1 MSAPVHLENTNSYN
15 DTVAEYPREKAL
27 PHFVNECAKKYANK
41 VAIKFHG
48 RNLTYKE
55 VYESSN
61 KLAKILID
69 NGIKSGDIIGLA
81 LDRSPEMII
90 SLLAILKSGA
100 AYIPLDPEY
109 PKDRVEFMLDDSSA
123 KILITSKKYHNHFAS
138 TASEILIEDALEKF
152 GSYSGDE
159 PSVEITGDDLAYVLY
174 TSGSTG
180 KPKGVQIKHFN
191 LVNFLLS
198 MQKEP
203 GMTASDKILTVTT
216 ISFDIAGLELYLPL
230 ICGAEITLTNSD
242 TAKDGRILFDMVK
255 NDGITFMQATPYT
268 WRMML
273 EAGWE
278 KLLPLK
284 ILCGGEALPKDL
296 VGKLTAR
303 TSQLWNMYGPTET
316 TIWSTIKLIESDEDI
331 TIGKP
336 IDNTQVYI
344 VDENLN
350 NLTDG
355 SIGEI
360 IIGGDGVAAGY
371 LNRPE
376 LTAERFIGN
385 PFSGKPGDKMYRTG
399 DLGRYKQ
406 DGDIVCLGRMDHQ
419 VKVRGYRIELEEIE
433 HALVKE
439 DDIKQ
444 AVVIARE
451 DTPGDPRLV
460 GYVVLEEEGK
470 EIDLKTKIHN
480 WQQALLAVLPEYMVP
495 DDFVVMSSIPIT
507 PNGKIDRKA
516 LPKPDYNTI
525 ARLGEYVAPRTE
537 IESQVAEIW
546 QELMGLEKISIYDN
560 FFELGGRSLVAVQI
574 MARIE
579 KLTGKRLPL
588 ATLFEHSTIEK
599 LSLMLNI
606 DSKSITWDSL
616 VHIKP
621 SGTKMPLYIVHG
633 AGLNV
638 LLFNALAMNMDD
650 DQPVFGLQA
659 RGLNGIDEP
668 LDVMEEIA
676 ANYIAEIVAQNPTGP
691 YALAGYSLGGTIAYE
706 MAHQLLAAGKEV
718 KMLAVF
724 DTYAKQTDIFDPP
737 VKRTF
742 NRVRLGFMKLFNSF
756 ALMAEDP
763 KGIFKYKSELIRRRI
778 IRAWWKITGNTEN
791 QKGFFAYDNEI
802 DEASAK
808 AKRNYFQKPLE
819 ITVDLFR
826 AKKRTFYMDDYEFMG
841 WKKFALKGVN
851 VHDIPG
857 EHNTIFAPP
866 NDKEFA
872 VVLQKCL
879 DRASKE

>member
-1 MSAPVHLENTNSYN
+1 MSAETHFAIKDSLSDISLQYSR
-15 DTVAEYPREKAL
+15 DKAL
-27 PHFVNECAKKYANK
+27 PYFLNDCAIAHAGK
-41 VAIKFHG
+41 VAVSFNG
-48 RNLTYKE
+48 SNLTYE
-55 VYESSN
+55 ELYESSN

-69 NGIKSGDIIGLA
+69 NNIKRGDIIGLA

-109 PKDRVEFMLDDSSA
+109 PKDRVEFMLEDSSA
-123 KILITSKKYHNHFAS
+123 KILLTSAKYHGHFAS
-138 TASEILIEDALEKF
+138 NATEILIEDAFEAF
-152 GSYSGDE
+152 DHYTADE
-159 PSVEITGDDLAYVLY
+159 PAVEVNGDDLAYVLY

-180 KPKGVQIKHFN
+180 KPKGVQIRHFN

-203 GMTASDKILTVTT
+203 GMTADDKILTVTT

-230 ICGAEITLTNSD
+230 ICGAEIILTDSD
-242 TAKDGRILFDMVK
+242 TAKDGRLLYDMIK

-278 KLLPLK
+278 TMLPLK

-296 VGKLTAR
+296 AGKLILLV
-303 TSQLWNMYGPTET
+303 SELWNMYGPTET
-316 TIWSTIKLIESDEDI
+316 TVWSTIKLIDNDEDI

-336 IDNTQVYI
+336 IANTGVYI
-344 VDENLN
+344 LDENLN
-350 NLTDG
+350 KVTTG
-355 SIGEI
+355 TIGEI
-360 IIGGDGVAAGY
+360 VIGGDGVAAGY
-371 LNRPE
+371 LNRPD
-376 LTAERFIGN
+376 LTAERFIGD
-385 PFSGKPGDKMYRTG
+385 PFGALAGAKMYRTG
-399 DLGRYKQ
+399 DLGKYK
-406 DGDIVCLGRMDHQ
+406 DNGDIICLGRMDQQ

-433 HALVKE
+433 HALVNE
-439 DDIKQ
+439 TDIKQ

-460 GYVVLEEEGK
+460 GYLVLADNSAETE
-470 EIDLKTKIHN
+470 LKTRIN
-480 WQQALLAVLPEYMVP
+480 TWQQALLVVLPEYMVP
-495 DDFVVMSSIPIT
+495 DDFVLMQAIPIT

-516 LPKPDYNTI
+516 LPVPDYNAI
-525 ARLGEYVAPRTE
+525 SRLGEYFPPRTE
-537 IESQVAEIW
+537 IEMQVAEIW
-546 QELMGLEKISIYDN
+546 QEVMGLEKISIFDN
-560 FFELGGRSLVAVQI
+560 FFELGGRSLVAVQL

-588 ATLFEHSTIEK
+588 ATLFNHSTIEQ
-599 LSLMLNI
+599 LAVQVNA

-616 VHIKP
+616 VPIKP
-621 SGTKMPLYIVHG
+621 KGSKMPLYIVHG

-638 LLFNALAMNMDD
+638 LLFNALAMNMGAE
-650 DQPVFGLQA
+650 QPVYGLQA

-668 LDVMEEIA
+668 LDVMEDIA
-676 ANYIAEIVAQNPTGP
+676 ANYIDEIITQNPTGP

-706 MAHQLLAAGKEV
+706 MARQLMEMGKEV

-742 NRVRLGFMKLFNSF
+742 NRARLFVMKLLNSF
-756 ALMAEDP
+756 VLLAEDP
-763 KGIFKYKSELIRRRI
+763 KRTFEYKNTLIKRRI
-778 IRAWWKITGNTEN
+778 IRAYWKLRGNTEK
-791 QKGFFAYDNEI
+791 QQGFFAYDNEI

-808 AKRNYFQKPLE
+808 AKRNYYQKPLN
-819 ITVDLFR
+819 ITVDLFK
-826 AKKRTFYMDDYEFMG
+826 AEKRTFYMDDYEFMG

-851 VHDIPG
+851 VHEISG

-866 NDKEFA
+866 NDEKFA
-872 VVLQKCL
+872 IVLQECL
-879 DRASKE
+879 DRAANQ

>member
-180 KPKGVQIKHFN
+180 KPKGVQIRHFN

-296 VGKLTAR
+296 VGKLTVR

-316 TIWSTIKLIESDEDI
+316 TIWSTIKLIESDENI

-376 LTAERFIGN
+376 LTAERFIDN

-460 GYVVLEEEGK
+460 GYVVLEEEGS
-470 EIDLKTKIHN
+470 ETDLKTKIHN

-495 DDFVVMSSIPIT
+495 DDFVVMTSIPIT